1 MFGVWVKTLMRE
13 RLANRPFHI
22 CMNTHA
28 EIVIG
33 HLRLSVANLD
43 RSLAFYCGLIGLVRG
58 PQMGNI
64 TVLCPRTHHAITL
77 DPPHKGAE
85 QYILHGHTG
94 MYHFSFFFSR
104 HAELARVVKRFIDT
118 AYDVEGVF
126 DYGATLAIY
135 LHDPD
140 GIPVELYMERP
151 LGKRQPVTHKELPTK
166 SIDLESFLRELI

>member
-22 CMNTHA
+22 CMNTRA

-64 TVLCPRTHHAITL
+64 TVLCPGPHRAIAL
-77 DPPHKGAE
+77 DPPHKTAE
-85 QYILHGHTG
+85 QYMFHGHTG
-94 MYHFSFFFSR
+94 MYHFSFFFS
-104 HAELARVVKRFIDT
+104 HHGELARVAKRFIDT
-118 AYDVEGVF
+118 AYDIEGVF
-126 DYGATLAIY
+126 DYGATMAIY

-140 GIPVELYMERP
+140 GIPVELYVERP
-151 LGKRQPVTHKELPTK
+151 EGKRQAGQLKVRSKK
-166 SIDLESFLRELI
+166 SIDLQSFLGELI